1 MLEGKLI
8 GSAEVEPKRIKSKG
22 YLQGLYENLR
32 NKYKEALGR
41 CIKQP
46 TFLLEVPTNN
56 E

>member
-22 YLQGLYENLR
+22 YLQSLCEDLR
-32 NKYKEALGR
+32 KKYKEAVGK
-41 CIKQP
+41 CIKPP
-46 TFLLEVPTNN
+46 TFLLEIPAND